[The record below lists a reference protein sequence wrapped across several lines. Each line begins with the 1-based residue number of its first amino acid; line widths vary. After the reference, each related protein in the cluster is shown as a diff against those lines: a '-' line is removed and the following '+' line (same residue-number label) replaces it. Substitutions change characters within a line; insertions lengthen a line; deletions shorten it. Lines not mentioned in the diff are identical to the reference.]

1 MMSEPVKR
9 VSYLIEETPKD
20 KQEWRWLES
29 HHDGADATQRIS
41 FLRSTLYAV
50 SFDFRL
56 VRVEETRTVIE

>member
-1 MMSEPVKR
+1 MSEPVKR

-20 KQEWRWLES
+20 QQEWRWLES
-29 HHDGADATQRIS
+29 HHYGDDATQRIS
-41 FLRSTLYAV
+41 FLRSTLYAA